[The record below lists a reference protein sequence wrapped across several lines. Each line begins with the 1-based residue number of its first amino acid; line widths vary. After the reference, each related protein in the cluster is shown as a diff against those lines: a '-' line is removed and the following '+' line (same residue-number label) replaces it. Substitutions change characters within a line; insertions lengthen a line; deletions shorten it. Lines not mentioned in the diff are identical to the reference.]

1 MLALEFWL
9 EMRCSDP
16 LKTHCRGSSSGLP
29 TRRGTNP
36 ARPRHHR
43 DFKEDSPYVL
53 GTHSARVLE
62 QSCICSH
69 IDISFCAND
78 ASCTEIILA
87 LGPLTELDVAAAAN
101 PLALVLATIV
111 AWWGGAGTSEESVID
126 VLSMVCISTHGFF
139 CVTGR

>member
-9 EMRCSDP
+9 EMGCSDP

-43 DFKEDSPYVL
+43 DFKEDAPCVL

-69 IDISFCAND
+69 SDIFVLRQRR
-78 ASCTEIILA
+78 IIMA
-87 LGPLTELDVAAAAN
+87 LGPLTELDVAAAASA
-101 PLALVLATIV
+101 LAWVLATI
-111 AWWGGAGTSEESVID
+111 
-126 VLSMVCISTHGFF
+126 
-139 CVTGR
+139 

>member
-9 EMRCSDP
+9 EMGCLDP
-16 LKTHCRGSSSGLP
+16 LKMHCRGSSSDLP

-36 ARPRHHR
+36 ARPRHHM
-43 DFKEDSPYVL
+43 DFKEDAPCVL

-62 QSCICSH
+62 QSCFAATATSL
-69 IDISFCAND
+69 FCAND